1 MSEPTR
7 SSVRLSVNLT
17 EGQYL
22 RLNEI
27 ALKSDVSLAWV
38 VRQAVQQ
45 FLDATNNEQ
54 IPLPIR
60 LNRQGTSNV

>member
-1 MSEPTR
+1 MSESTR

-27 ALKSDVSLAWV
+27 ALKNDISLAWL

-45 FLDATNNEQ
+45 FLDATNNAQ

-60 LNRQGTSNV
+60 LDRQGGSNE

>member
-1 MSEPTR
+1 MSESTR
-7 SSVRLSVNLT
+7 SPVRLSVNLT

-27 ALKSDVSLAWV
+27 ALKSDVSLAWL

-45 FLDATNNEQ
+45 FLDATHNEQ

-60 LNRQGTSNV
+60 LDRQGVSNA

>member
-1 MSEPTR
+1 MSEPPR
-7 SSVRLSVNLT
+7 SPVRLSVNLT
-17 EGQYL
+17 EGQYI

-45 FLDATNNEQ
+45 YLDATQYEQ

-60 LNRQGTSNV
+60 LDRPGTSNV

>member
-1 MSEPTR
+1 MAEPTR
-7 SSVRLSVNLT
+7 SPIRLSVSLT
-17 EGQYL
+17 EDQYL

-27 ALKSDVSLAWV
+27 ALKSDVSLAWM

-45 FLDATNNEQ
+45 FLDATSNEQ

-60 LNRQGTSNV
+60 LDRLGVVNV